1 MPSVQILLIED
12 LAEDAR
18 HIREALAAEP
28 GAGFQLTHA
37 DRLVSGLRHLGARP
51 VDLILLD
58 LKLPDSEGLE
68 TLVAVRERA
77 PHVPIVV
84 LTASDDTALA
94 VEAVQKGAADYLVK
108 GYVQVY
114 PALLGRAIRYA
125 LERRRAEAERGR
137 LQRRLA
143 QAQKMET
150 VGRFAGGIAHD
161 FKNILQII
169 LSLAWLIRSRRPD
182 DPELLASVEEIVHAA
197 ESGSG
202 MVQQLLAFSRQQ
214 PLEPA
219 RFDLTEAVREL
230 SRLLQQL
237 VGGSVRLQL
246 ELLPDPLMVRMDR
259 TGLEQILMNLCA
271 NARDS
276 MPQGGP
282 LTIRT
287 ARRRADE
294 PFLDAH
300 PSLSGGDPSTR
311 APALAGGP
319 SLGMS
324 PTTSRGVVPSEVEGR
339 RSGTPGLPGGLHYVW
354 LSVQDRGQGMDP
366 AVAAHLFEPFFTTK
380 HLGQGTGLGL
390 AVVYGLVQQHGG
402 CIAVDTAPG
411 LGTTFHLYFPCQ
423 DGVSAA
429 D

>member
-12 LAEDAR
+12 LAEDAQL
-18 HIREALAAEP
+18 IREALAAEP
-28 GAGFQLTHA
+28 SAGFKLTHV
-37 DRLVSGLRHLGARP
+37 DRLVNGLRHLGEHP
-51 VDLILLD
+51 VDVVLLD
-58 LKLPDSEGLE
+58 LKLPDSEGIE
-68 TLVAVRERA
+68 TVVAVRARA

-114 PALLGRAIRYA
+114 PSLLARAIRYA
-125 LERRRAEAERGR
+125 LERRRAEAERAR
-137 LQRRLA
+137 LQRQLS

-150 VGRFAGGIAHD
+150 IGRFAGGIAHD
-161 FKNILQII
+161 FKNVLQVI
-169 LSLAWLIRSRRPD
+169 LSLAWLIRSHRQD
-182 DPELLASVEEIVHAA
+182 DRELMANVEELVHAA

-202 MVQQLLAFSRQQ
+202 LVQQLLAFSRQQ

-219 RFDLTEAVREL
+219 HFDLNEAVREI

-237 VGGSVRLQL
+237 VGEPVRLQL
-246 ELLPDPLMVRMDR
+246 ELLPEPLMVRMDR

-287 ARRRADE
+287 ARRTADE

-300 PSLSGGDPSTR
+300 PGLSMGD
-311 APALAGGP
+311 
-319 SLGMS
+319 
-324 PTTSRGVVPSEVEGR
+324 
-339 RSGTPGLPGGLHYVW
+339 YVG

-380 HLGQGTGLGL
+380 QLGQGTGLGL
-390 AVVYGLVQQHGG
+390 AVVYGLVQQHQG
-402 CIAVDTAPG
+402 CIEVETAPG
-411 LGTTFHLYFPCQ
+411 RGTTFHLYFPRQ
-423 DGVSAA
+423 
-429 D
+429 

>member
-68 TLVAVRERA
+68 TLVAVREQA

-219 RFDLTEAVREL
+219 RFDLNEAVRKL

-300 PSLSGGDPSTR
+300 PSLSAGD
-311 APALAGGP
+311 
-319 SLGMS
+319 
-324 PTTSRGVVPSEVEGR
+324 
-339 RSGTPGLPGGLHYVW
+339 YVW

>member
-12 LAEDAR
+12 LAEDAQL
-18 HIREALAAEP
+18 IREALAAEP

-37 DRLVSGLRHLGARP
+37 DRLVSGLRHLDAHA
-51 VDLILLD
+51 VDLVLLD

-68 TLVAVRERA
+68 TLVAVREHA

-125 LERRRAEAERGR
+125 LERRRAEAERSR
-137 LQRRLA
+137 LQRQLS

-161 FKNILQII
+161 FKNVLQVI
-169 LSLAWLIRSRRPD
+169 LSLAWLIRSRRPN

-202 MVQQLLAFSRQQ
+202 MVQQLLTFSRQQ
-214 PLEPA
+214 PLEPKPL
-219 RFDLTEAVREL
+219 DLNEAVRGMA
-230 SRLLQQL
+230 RLLQQL
-237 VGGSVRLQL
+237 VGEPIRLQL
-246 ELLPDPLMVRMDR
+246 DLQPGPLLVRMDP

-287 ARRRADE
+287 ARRSADE
-294 PFLDAH
+294 AFADAH
-300 PSLSGGDPSTR
+300 PGVKPGEYVGLSI
-311 APALAGGP
+311 
-319 SLGMS
+319 
-324 PTTSRGVVPSEVEGR
+324 
-339 RSGTPGLPGGLHYVW
+339 
-354 LSVQDRGQGMDP
+354 QDRGSGMDP
-366 AVAAHLFEPFFTTK
+366 AIASHIFEPFFTTK

-390 AVVYGLVQQHGG
+390 AVVYGLVQQHEG
-402 CIAVDTAPG
+402 CIEVDTAPG
-411 LGTTFHLYFPCQ
+411 RGTTFHLYLPF
-423 DGVSAA
+423 GN
-429 D
+429 